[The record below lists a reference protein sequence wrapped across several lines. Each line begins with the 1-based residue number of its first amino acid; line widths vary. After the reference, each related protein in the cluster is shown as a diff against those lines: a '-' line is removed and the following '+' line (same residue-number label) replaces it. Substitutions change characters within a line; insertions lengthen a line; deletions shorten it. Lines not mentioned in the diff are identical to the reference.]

1 MKEWMNETFH
11 GNSHIPI
18 VSTWIFLLLPTLLH
32 FSQRQICVHNVH
44 KNVIQSFLR
53 ESKCDCDTC
62 QNVTTIG
69 SFLSS
74 KTLIDGAK
82 CIIMLVRI

>member
-1 MKEWMNETFH
+1 MNETFH
-11 GNSHIPI
+11 GNSHTDNRHLDSFIATDI
-18 VSTWIFLLLPTLLH
+18 VALFAEANLY
-32 FSQRQICVHNVH
+32 SQRTQKCYS
-44 KNVIQSFLR
+44 KFFLR

-82 CIIMLVRI
+82 YIIMLVRI